1 MKKVMVVDDSS
12 TSRMFVKRCLQTVLA
27 DQGEV
32 EYREAEN
39 GKEALARLKESPA
52 DLALIDLN
60 MPVMDGATLLR
71 WMKSSPKLTLIPVVV
86 VTSVDSPAN
95 RDELMK
101 LGASYVL
108 VSQLRHQNLSRL
120 FMNYLV
126 SMRPKMALATVLGS
140 SETNKTVT
148 STN

>member
-1 MKKVMVVDDSS
+1 MKKIMVVDDSS

-27 DQGEV
+27 DKGDI
-32 EYREAEN
+32 EYMEAGH
-39 GKEALARLKESPA
+39 GKEALAKLKESPA

-101 LGASYVL
+101 LGASHVL
-108 VSQLRHQNLSRL
+108 AKPISPSKLMPVIHEI
-120 FMNYLV
+120 FEIK
-126 SMRPKMALATVLGS
+126 PDDGFGDGFGF
-140 SETNKTVT
+140 
-148 STN
+148 